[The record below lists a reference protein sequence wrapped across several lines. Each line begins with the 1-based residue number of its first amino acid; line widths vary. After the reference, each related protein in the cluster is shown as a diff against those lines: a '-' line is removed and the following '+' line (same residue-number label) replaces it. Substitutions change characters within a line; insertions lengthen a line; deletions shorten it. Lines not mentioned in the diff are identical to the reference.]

1 MLLAKKLEG
10 SIQRLEL
17 YPRLTNSQLAEDI
30 VNVLIELKVQRKTIE
45 ILNKKLLKL
54 KLKAGKNN
62 NEF

>member
-1 MLLAKKLEG
+1 MLLAKKLED

-54 KLKAGKNN
+54 K
-62 NEF
+62 

>member
-1 MLLAKKLEG
+1 MLLAKKLED

>member
-1 MLLAKKLEG
+1 MLWAKKLED

-54 KLKAGKNN
+54 KLKARKNN
-62 NEF
+62 NE